1 METLIRCPWA
11 EKSELEKAY
20 HDTEWGVPVH
30 DDKTSFK
37 MLILEG
43 MQAGLSWATIL
54 KKRENRCAAFDD
66 FDPAIIKD
74 YDETK
79 CEALMHT
86 DGIIKNRLK
95 IRAAVTNAHAYY
107 KLCEE
112 FGSLD
117 AYLWRAVNNT
127 PIINTWK
134 TMEEVPAK
142 TELSDRISTD
152 LKKRGFKFVGSTII
166 YAFMQ
171 SLGMVNDHLI
181 SCSFKNNN
189 HLTKN

>member
-1 METLIRCPWA
+1 METITRCPWA

-30 DDKTSFK
+30 DDKTLFK
-37 MLILEG
+37 MLILED

-54 KKRENRCAAFDD
+54 KKRKNRCAAFDD

-95 IRAAVTNAHAYY
+95 IRAAVTNAHAYCT
-107 KLCEE
+107 LCEE

-127 PIINTWK
+127 PLINTWK

-142 TELSDRISTD
+142 TELSDRISAD
-152 LKKRGFKFVGSTII
+152 LKKRGFKFAGSTII

-171 SLGMVNDHLI
+171 SIGMVNDHLI
-181 SCSFKNNN
+181 SCSFK
-189 HLTKN
+189 HKGAKNSH